1 MGVTAARFV
10 LQFLRTG
17 VMDVTTATRS
27 RRNAMIENAIDRYN
41 ISKPAP
47 DTTKPKG
54 TRKAGKTA
62 KPAKKASLA
71 VR

>member
-1 MGVTAARFV
+1 
-10 LQFLRTG
+10 
-17 VMDVTTATRS
+17 
-27 RRNAMIENAIDRYN
+27 MIENAIDRYN